1 MYCCCR
7 IQLSDMGNSI
17 FTKEKIMYP
26 YYEKEE
32 QESTHLFPNCNF
44 NSNFPPHMHSF
55 IEFFYVLEGEV
66 SVKAGRAERL
76 MKKGDCVL
84 IFPNQVHSYTT
95 TTDNRGF
102 IILFSQTFAGI
113 FLQMFY
119 KYRPENPFLTADQV
133 PADIR
138 LAAEKML
145 EPSNRFNQPV
155 SSAWLQVI
163 LANIMPL
170 YTLVESPN
178 SPENKTFFRVMQYIA
193 ENYRSPLTLKTVSQA
208 LRISEYY
215 LSHLISENLHMNFR
229 EYVNGLRLDYAIQL
243 IQSTRLPLT
252 HIWTESGFESQ
263 TTFNRV
269 FRQVMNTTPSQY
281 RADFNKRS

>member
-1 MYCCCR
+1 MYCCCCSR
-7 IQLSDMGNSI
+7 QSDAGRRI
-17 FTKEKIMYP
+17 FTKEEIMYP

-32 QESTHLFPNCNF
+32 QESTHLFPNCNV
-44 NSNFPPHMHSF
+44 NSDFPPHMHSF

-66 SVKAGRAERL
+66 SVKVGRAERL
-76 MKKGDCVL
+76 MKEGDCVL

-95 TTDNRGF
+95 ATDNRGF
-102 IILFSQTFAGI
+102 IILFSQTFTGI

-145 EPSNRFNQPV
+145 NPSNRFNRPV

-178 SPENKTFFRVMQYIA
+178 APENETIFRVMQYIV
-193 ENYRSPLTLKTVSQA
+193 ENYRSPLTLKTVSRA

-252 HIWTESGFESQ
+252 HIWTEAGFESQ

-269 FRQVMNTTPSQY
+269 FKQVMNVTPSQY
-281 RADFNKRS
+281 RADINKRI